1 MLIMVSNLN
10 FGPFRVNNLLGK
22 FTQKQFKVYIFVS
35 KKVLTK
41 INKLLLSTT
50 ANTEDNMIHYV
61 QTSGI
66 SEFTDGKDAGLENL
80 EYF

>member
-1 MLIMVSNLN
+1 MDHLELIPYWRSL
-10 FGPFRVNNLLGK
+10 FRRL
-22 FTQKQFKVYIFVS
+22 FKVYNFVS

-41 INKLLLSTT
+41 IDKSLLSAT
-50 ANTEDNMIHYV
+50 ANTEHNMIHYA

-66 SEFTDGKDAGLENL
+66 SEFTDGKDAGLENQ